1 MPDCT
6 IEVDG
11 ACALVVITSVDAARD
26 LAQPP
31 VVLEGAAYAAGRGAG
46 LDMGDSLFWE
56 DLSRNYTGLLA
67 TDLWGGAGLAPG
79 DVDLAEIYDCFT
91 STVLMGLEGLG
102 LAQRGGGGDLV
113 RSGATRRRSAP
124 GEHARRAARRR
135 ATSTA

>member
-11 ACALVVITSVDAARD
+11 ACALVITSVDAARD

-31 VVLEGAAYAAGRGAG
+31 VVIEGAAYAAGAGAG
-46 LDMGDSLFWE
+46 LDMGDSLFWD

-67 TDLWGGAGLAPG
+67 PDLWGGAGLAPG

-102 LAQRGGGGDLV
+102 LAPRG
-113 RSGATRRRSAP
+113 RWR
-124 GEHARRAARRR
+124 
-135 ATSTA
+135 